1 MSTTELVTVIVGL
14 VVGYWIIARVM
25 GTRTSKSPASDGTG
39 EAGTG
44 GSHRESETVGRPAEE
59 LNHEWIRANW
69 HEVLGVGPKA
79 SIEVIKSAYRLRAH
93 QYHPDKTEGLGP
105 ELKALAER
113 KMQEL
118 NMAYAWATRFRRG
131 H

>member
-1 MSTTELVTVIVGL
+1 MSTAELLTVIVGL
-14 VVGYWIIARVM
+14 VVGYGIIARVM
-25 GTRTSKSPASDGTG
+25 GTRTSTAPASDAAG
-39 EAGTG
+39 EATPS
-44 GSHRESETVGRPAEE
+44 GSRRESEPAGSPAEE

-118 NMAYAWATRFRRG
+118 NMAYAWATRSRRG
-131 H
+131 R

>member
-1 MSTTELVTVIVGL
+1 MSSAELLTIVVGL
-14 VVGYWIIARVM
+14 VVGYWIISRLMGARTPRPDAPY
-25 GTRTSKSPASDGTG
+25 GADATSAGPRQQSQPAGGRAEGLSP
-39 EAGTG
+39 
-44 GSHRESETVGRPAEE
+44 
-59 LNHEWIRANW
+59 EWIRANW
-69 HEVLGVGPKA
+69 HEVLGVSPKA

-105 ELKALAER
+105 ELRTLAAQ

-118 NMAYAWATRFRRG
+118 NLAYTCGTRSQRG